1 MPLSAERKAWY
12 FKRLEELLDSY
23 SKIMLVQCDN
33 VGSKQMADIRMA
45 LRGQAVVLLGKNT
58 MIRKILLNYVKQ
70 NPGHPYELLVAR
82 IKGNVGFIFTNGDLG
97 KVREVIEQH
106 RVPAPARVGAVA
118 PTDVF
123 VPPGPTGCD
132 PGQTSFFQ
140 VLQIPTKIAKGQI
153 EITNEVHLVKKG
165 EKVGNSEAAL
175 LTKLAIRPFTYGLVV
190 LSVYDNG
197 AIYGPEVLDLKDE
210 DLLARFASGVAN
222 VAALSLGTG
231 QATLAAFPHVVLNA
245 YKNLLSIAVATD
257 YTFKQAQKLKDLLAN
272 PEALKAALAAQSKPA
287 VVAESKKEEKAPA
300 KKEEPKKEEKP
311 ESDDMGFDLFG

>member
-1 MPLSAERKAWY
+1 MPLSAERKTWY
-12 FKRLEELLDSY
+12 FQRLQELLDSY

-58 MIRKILLNYVKQ
+58 MIRKILQNYVKQ
-70 NPGHPYELLVAR
+70 NPGHPYELLISR
-82 IKGNVGFIFTNGDLG
+82 IRGNVGFIFTNGDLG
-97 KVREVIEQH
+97 KVREVIEAN

-165 EKVGNSEAAL
+165 DKVGNSEAAL
-175 LTKLAIRPFTYGLVV
+175 LAKLSIRPFTYGLIIE
-190 LSVYDNG
+190 LVYDNG
-197 AIYGPEVLDLKDE
+197 SIFEAAVLDLTDD
-210 DLLARFASGVAN
+210 DLRAKFLQAVRN
-222 VAALSLGTG
+222 VAAASLELGYP
-231 QATLAAFPHVVLNA
+231 TLASLPH
-245 YKNLLSIAVATD
+245 SIANAFKALVAIAVQCSGV
-257 YTFKQAQKLKDLLAN
+257 TFEQAEPFKKLL
-272 PEALKAALAAQSKPA
+272 P
-287 VVAESKKEEKAPA
+287 APA
-300 KKEEPKKEEKP
+300 GSGGGGAAAEKKADDAAEGDAAAAEEPKKAEAAPAAKAEKT
-311 ESDDMGFDLFG
+311 SDY

>member
-12 FKRLEELLDSY
+12 FKRLQELLDSY
-23 SKIMLVQCDN
+23 TKIMLVQCDN
-33 VGSKQMADIRMA
+33 VGSKQMADIRLA

-97 KVREVIEQH
+97 QVREVIEAN
-106 RVPAPARVGAVA
+106 RVPAPARVGAIA

-175 LTKLAIRPFTYGLVV
+175 LTKLAIRPFTYGLVIE
-190 LSVYDNG
+190 LVYDSG
-197 AIYGPEVLDLKDE
+197 SIFEAAVLDLKDE
-210 DLLARFASGVAN
+210 DLRAKFIGAVRN
-222 VAALSLGTG
+222 VAAVSLALGYP
-231 QATLAAFPHVVLNA
+231 TLASLPH
-245 YKNLLSIAVATD
+245 SIANAFKTLVAIAVQCPGV
-257 YTFKQAQKLKDLLAN
+257 TFEQAKPFKALLPA
-272 PEALKAALAAQSKPA
+272 PGGDADAGKAKEGDAPAAAEEAAKPA
-287 VVAESKKEEKAPA
+287 EAAKEAPA
-300 KKEEPKKEEKP
+300 AKTA
-311 ESDDMGFDLFG
+311 DY

>member
-1 MPLSAERKAWY
+1 MPLSAERKTWY
-12 FKRLEELLDSY
+12 FQRLQELLDSY

-58 MIRKILLNYVKQ
+58 MIRKILQNYVKQ
-70 NPGHPYELLVAR
+70 NPGHPYELLIAR
-82 IKGNVGFIFTNGDLG
+82 VRGNVGFIFTNGDLG
-97 KVREVIEQH
+97 KVREVIEAN

-165 EKVGNSEAAL
+165 DKVGNSEAAL
-175 LTKLAIRPFTYGLVV
+175 LAKLSIRPFTYGLVIE
-190 LSVYDNG
+190 LVYDSG
-197 AIYGPEVLDLKDE
+197 SIFEAAVLDLTDD
-210 DLLARFASGVAN
+210 DLRAKFLGAVRN
-222 VAALSLGTG
+222 VAAASLELGYP
-231 QATLAAFPHVVLNA
+231 TLASLPH
-245 YKNLLSIAVATD
+245 SIANAFKALVAVAVQCSGV
-257 YTFKQAQKLKDLLAN
+257 TFEQAEPFKKLL
-272 PEALKAALAAQSKPA
+272 P
-287 VVAESKKEEKAPA
+287 APA
-300 KKEEPKKEEKP
+300 GGGAAPAEKKAEAADGDAAAEEPKAEAPAAKAEKT
-311 ESDDMGFDLFG
+311 SDY

>member
-1 MPLSAERKAWY
+1 MPLSAERKTWY
-12 FKRLEELLDSY
+12 FQRLQELLDSY

-58 MIRKILLNYVKQ
+58 MIRKILQNYVKQ
-70 NPGHPYELLVAR
+70 NPGHPYELLISR
-82 IKGNVGFIFTNGDLG
+82 IRGNVGFIFTNGDLG
-97 KVREVIEQH
+97 KVREVIEAN

-165 EKVGNSEAAL
+165 DKVGNSEAAL
-175 LTKLAIRPFTYGLVV
+175 LAKLSIRPFTYGLIIE
-190 LSVYDNG
+190 LVYDNG
-197 AIYGPEVLDLKDE
+197 SIFEAAVLDLTDD
-210 DLLARFASGVAN
+210 DLTAKFLQAVRN
-222 VAALSLGTG
+222 VAAASLELGYP
-231 QATLAAFPHVVLNA
+231 TLASLPH
-245 YKNLLSIAVATD
+245 SIANAFKALVAIAVQCSGV
-257 YTFKQAQKLKDLLAN
+257 TFEQAEPFKKLL
-272 PEALKAALAAQSKPA
+272 P
-287 VVAESKKEEKAPA
+287 APA
-300 KKEEPKKEEKP
+300 GSGGGGAAAEKKADDAAEGDAAAAEEPKKAEAAPAAKAEKT
-311 ESDDMGFDLFG
+311 SDY